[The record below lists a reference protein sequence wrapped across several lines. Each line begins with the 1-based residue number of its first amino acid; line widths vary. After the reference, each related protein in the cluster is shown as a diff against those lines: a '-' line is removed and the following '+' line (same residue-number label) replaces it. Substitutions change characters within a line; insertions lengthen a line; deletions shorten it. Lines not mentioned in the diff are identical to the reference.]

1 MLHVRYVPRSCGRP
15 LLPRQVAA
23 GENGRRAT
31 SERRTAPCSAQAQAQ
46 AGKRGSTRRSEIG
59 GAKSFPS
66 GVHAAPAN
74 NLDVKLDRNRQTK
87 CGCSEARGSRSE
99 ISHSGGL
106 THPCSTRPPAAAAV
120 TCLLRPTPAVTRQDA
135 KERYL
140 PVSEAHEKA
149 RITINVAFPG
159 ERALA
164 STSSPQ
170 RWGGPNVLDRH
181 RRPGKTRSRSFPS
194 AKPAEANDPW
204 EQYVKQ
210 SATGAWQPGEARLT
224 VGRKG
229 TGRLDLGPP
238 ERRRAGAIAV
248 LENVHRG
255 GLWKRLLAGR
265 DQKQDKSNPRAGA
278 NPAPAGGNK
287 LTRITTPR
295 LLSSHSSPQ
304 TRSIAGVCGLH
315 PEGPF

>member
-1 MLHVRYVPRSCGRP
+1 MAGALPASVAPH
-15 LLPRQVAA
+15 LPRPKPRPRLAKEAA
-23 GENGRRAT
+23 PG
-31 SERRTAPCSAQAQAQ
+31 
-46 AGKRGSTRRSEIG
+46 RSEIG
-59 GAKSFPS
+59 GAKNFPS

-99 ISHSGGL
+99 LSHSGGL

-140 PVSEAHEKA
+140 PVLEAHEKA
-149 RITINVAFPG
+149 RITLNVAFPG

-181 RRPGKTRSRSFPS
+181 RRLGKTRSRSFPS
-194 AKPAEANDPW
+194 AKPAEANDPE

-229 TGRLDLGPP
+229 TGRLDLGPRSEGAQVP
-238 ERRRAGAIAV
+238 SPSWKTSTEAGC
-248 LENVHRG
+248 
-255 GLWKRLLAGR
+255 
-265 DQKQDKSNPRAGA
+265 
-278 NPAPAGGNK
+278 GN
-287 LTRITTPR
+287 
-295 LLSSHSSPQ
+295 
-304 TRSIAGVCGLH
+304 AC
-315 PEGPF
+315 